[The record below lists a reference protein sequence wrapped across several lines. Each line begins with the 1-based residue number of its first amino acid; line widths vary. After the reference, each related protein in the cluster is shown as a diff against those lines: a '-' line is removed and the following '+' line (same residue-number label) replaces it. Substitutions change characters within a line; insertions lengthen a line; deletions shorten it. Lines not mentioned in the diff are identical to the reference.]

1 MVMKERGW
9 TSLSRNTNEGI
20 NELGQR
26 LMLNGSG
33 EKDLK
38 ENEAQNIEK
47 RTSKSQAT
55 IATLNISF
63 SIFF

>member
-1 MVMKERGW
+1 
-9 TSLSRNTNEGI
+9 
-20 NELGQR
+20 
-26 LMLNGSG
+26 MLNGSG

-38 ENEAQNIEK
+38 GDEAQNIEK
-47 RTSKSQAT
+47 RMRKSQAT

>member
-1 MVMKERGW
+1 
-9 TSLSRNTNEGI
+9 
-20 NELGQR
+20 
-26 LMLNGSG
+26 MLNGSG

-47 RTSKSQAT
+47 RPSKSQAT